1 MVQGATC
8 TCYISDIHNKQCMTG
23 LLACVATT
31 GVAYKALSVFG
42 RLVLQCVCMT
52 VKIEMRRAAASA
64 HLPDPVSWTITP
76 SRAETGLR
84 ACACVSLSPLSLT
97 FSFFG

>member
-1 MVQGATC
+1 MVQGETDC
-8 TCYISDIHNKQCMTG
+8 HVSDINNKQCMTG

-31 GVAYKALSVFG
+31 GVAYKAVSVFVH
-42 RLVLQCVCMT
+42 LVLQY

-76 SRAETGLR
+76 SRAESGLC
-84 ACACVSLSPLSLT
+84 ACVCVSLSPLSLT
-97 FSFFG
+97 SCLSLVR